1 MTLSLTLT
9 TLQGVCKTLFDDSNS
24 NKKQAR
30 SVDLVALFL
39 TVFMFATWA
48 TADPERYHREMMQP
62 GCNGYEDL
70 RDLLR
75 GIDSL
80 YNYIQH
86 LSEIQGYSIRNLVF
100 STEDTTQA
108 YFSTEDTT
116 QAYIMHT
123 TAHAYITHTTDH
135 QPEASCSS
143 SHHTGACSL
152 PKREPLAS
160 SIDAGTETR
169 LKFNID
175 DLEITVTHATIVRM
189 ATPLIPCL
197 RDAYLVDVPADT
209 FCTIRVF
216 GVLQLILTGKIL
228 DVDALESKLT
238 ETTSVVS
245 AAREAVQLAES
256 QGNTS
261 NLELHNLMQG
271 IQALED
277 DSHVPESNYGDALSV
292 AMNAGT
298 ICVSIA
304 VSTEEH
310 NCGSATCRIFMPD
323 SVKGALMPTSARCT
337 RLTTHQTLIL
347 TTIRWSET
355 ERCCHPHFQER
366 RSRTHC
372 TSSRACAC
380 NLIVVA
386 CVASLV
392 LRACGR
398 SRT

>member
-1 MTLSLTLT
+1 MTRSLTLT
-9 TLQGVCKTLFDDSNS
+9 TLQGVCKTLFDKS

-48 TADPERYHREMMQP
+48 TAHPERFHLEMMQP
-62 GCNGYEDL
+62 GCNGYQDL

-86 LSEIQGYSIRNLVF
+86 LSEIQGNSIRNLV
-100 STEDTTQA
+100 
-108 YFSTEDTT
+108 FSTEDTT

-143 SHHTGACSL
+143 SHPTGACSL

-209 FCTIRVF
+209 LCTIRVF

-292 AMNAGT
+292 AMNAGA
-298 ICVSIA
+298 ILVSIA

-310 NCGSATCRIFMPD
+310 TRGSATCQIYMPY
-323 SVKGALMPTSARCT
+323 SVKGALMPTRARCTRCT
-337 RLTTHQTLIL
+337 RLTTHQTLTL

-355 ERCCHPHFQER
+355 QRGCHLHFQER

-380 NLIVVA
+380 NLIVVCSVPCA
-386 CVASLV
+386 ASV
-392 LRACGR
+392 WPE
-398 SRT
+398 